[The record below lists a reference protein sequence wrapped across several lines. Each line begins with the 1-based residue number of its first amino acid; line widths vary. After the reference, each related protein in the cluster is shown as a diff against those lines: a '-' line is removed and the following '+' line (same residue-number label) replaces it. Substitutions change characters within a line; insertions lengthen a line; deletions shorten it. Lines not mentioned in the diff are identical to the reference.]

1 MINTANPKMYSFML
15 SIDDEDE
22 KKKIRNNDESKTGS
36 METKR
41 KYEEEEE
48 EKEIFDYFLVYDGL
62 DSCAL
67 IHGKCPYKTDETNV

>member
-36 METKR
+36 IETKR
-41 KYEEEEE
+41 KEE
-48 EKEIFDYFLVYDGL
+48 EKEIFDHFLVYDGL

-67 IHGKCPYKTDETNV
+67 IYGKCLYGTDETNV